1 MFLKSK
7 LLQYLLELA
16 FASSL
21 NVLGIIMVFSFKIQ

>member
-7 LLQYLLELA
+7 LLQYLLKLI

-21 NVLGIIMVFSFKIQ
+21 NVLGIIIVFSFKVQ